1 MKQRCAAEYGGMQA
15 GKAGDKG
22 DRKGHLQGWG
32 RRLRGQGGQG
42 ADAMETEAGNEIRD
56 LL

>member
-1 MKQRCAAEYGGMQA
+1 MQA

-22 DRKGHLQGWG
+22 DRKAHLQGWG

-42 ADAMETEAGNEIRD
+42 ADAMETEAGNEIGD
-56 LL
+56 LC